1 MTKHFKLAYFI
12 LLFTINISHAKI
24 SISYVINISEG
35 EINTGKVNFIV
46 TDCTPYLIMLHAKTS
61 GWNRTYDSIY
71 TSLLIEG
78 MPPDIYEVETFTV
91 DRCRSDLSFEIKN
104 CNHISAKVDHNYVCN
119 GNPATVKIIPSGGQE
134 PYQIKWYNNNSDR
147 IDINPVIGN
156 TRHLNIGKYYI
167 VITDKIGCEFRLSFN
182 IEGFNIKAN
191 ARGEYYCYNQNKV
204 IVKVDNSHSRE
215 YLYSWSDGFQ
225 SQGYEY
231 HIRNVNNAIQYTITI
246 KDLLSSCEYE
256 IPQIN
261 PFPIPDT
268 NQTISIIHSLHHD
281 VDNNSQGQITILV
294 ADLPT
299 RENLYIDVYK
309 DSTLIQNNQP
319 LNRRLYSISSLT
331 TAKYKIDIKDSK
343 TCLIN
348 SINQSIYTCSDTILK
363 YKLTT
368 DFQLPPSQLNSY
380 FKLNITETNVGPLT
394 YSWFLNDFIRLYTSK
409 PEINTDQLS
418 KFNLTDD
425 FRKLYV
431 TTYSPCGEERLSEWL
446 NPCFYSEN
454 KKPVKYD
461 NLNLPFGRFDK
472 LSVGDEVN
480 YKNNGTINLD
490 INLTQRFMVGK
501 QGLDKF
507 NKRIKEIRWDD
518 QEPIQLSG
526 SGNNIHITRNIDK
539 AKIYSLV
546 FVDGNGCISV
556 EHY

>member
-1 MTKHFKLAYFI
+1 MNKHFKLAYFI
-12 LLFTINISHAKI
+12 LLANIQLSYAKI
-24 SISYVINISEG
+24 SISFVTNINAG
-35 EINTGKVNFIV
+35 EINTGKVKFTVSN
-46 TDCTPYLIMLHAKTS
+46 CTPYILILHAKTS

-78 MPPDIYEVETFTV
+78 MPPDIYEVEAYTV
-91 DRCRSDLSFEIKN
+91 DRCRADLTFEIKN

-134 PYQIKWYNNNSDR
+134 PYQYKWYNNSGVR
-147 IDINPVIGN
+147 IDSNPIGGN
-156 TRHLNIGKYYI
+156 TRMLDIGKYYI
-167 VITDKIGCEFRLSFN
+167 VIIDKIGCEFRLSFN
-182 IEGFNIKAN
+182 IKGFNIKAT
-191 ARGEYYCYNQNKV
+191 ARGDYYCFNQNKV
-204 IVKVDNSHSRE
+204 IIKVEHSLSRE
-215 YLYSWSDGFQ
+215 YLYIWSDDFQ
-225 SQGYEY
+225 SQGYES
-231 HIRNVNNAIQYTITI
+231 HIRKVNNAQNYTITI
-246 KDLLSSCEYE
+246 KDLLTSCEYV
-256 IPQIN
+256 IPKID
-261 PFPIPDT
+261 PFPIPDS
-268 NQTISIIHSLHHD
+268 NQKISIIHSLHHD
-281 VDNNSQGQITILV
+281 VNNNGQGQITILM
-294 ADLPT
+294 ADLPS
-299 RENLYIDVYK
+299 RENLYVDVFK
-309 DSTLIQNNQP
+309 NSTLIQNNQP
-319 LNRRLYSISSLT
+319 LNRRLYTIADLT
-331 TAKYKIDIKDSK
+331 SGEYKLDIKDSK

-348 SINQSIYTCSDTILK
+348 SINQSIYTCPDTSVK
-363 YKLTT
+363 YKVTT
-368 DFQLPPSQLNSY
+368 DFQLPPSQPNSY
-380 FKLNITETNVGPLT
+380 FKLNITETNIGPLT
-394 YSWFLNDFIRLYTSK
+394 YSWFLNDYIRLYTSK

-425 FRKLYV
+425 FRKFYV

-461 NLNLPFGRFDK
+461 QLDLPFGRFDK

-480 YKNNGTINLD
+480 YKSNGTINLD

-507 NKRIKEIRWDD
+507 NKQIKEIRWAD
-518 QEPIQLSG
+518 QEPIQLTG